1 MSKFKLKPRA
11 AGEAAVPPGS
21 VEQFAAGAAMVQT
34 QTEGRPLKPVR
45 INFDLDPATHRL
57 LRQRALDRGISAANL
72 IRQLIVI
79 ELSK

>member
-11 AGEAAVPPGS
+11 TGESAEPPAS
-21 VEQFAAGAAMVQT
+21 LDQFIAGAAMVQT

-45 INFDLDPATHRL
+45 INFDLDPAMHHR
-57 LRQRALDRGISAANL
+57 LRQRARDRGLSAANL
-72 IRQLIVI
+72 IRQLIVN